1 MVTTGR
7 LHTKKYVT
15 VVGMSVVDSRALH
28 GITDEFV
35 ARLAERAEE
44 AERLRRLPAAT
55 VADFR
60 QTELFRLLL
69 PARFGGLQASFPELL
84 QPIRRMAHG
93 CASSAWTL
101 GFYALHNWMLS
112 LFDPRAQE
120 EVFASGPVLAP
131 APLAPTGRGVPADGG
146 VRVTGRWSW
155 ATGAMDADWMIVG
168 ALIERADGID
178 PVLIVLPA
186 HRVEVVDT
194 WHTAGMRGT
203 GSHDLVVDDVF
214 VPEHRLVAVAD
225 IYGGTAPG
233 ARAHGVPTYRWPMVP
248 ALALTASMPV
258 LGAAERV
265 TELFA
270 EHLGGRVLAY
280 SGVAQKDQPA
290 AQIRL
295 GEARVR
301 LSALRAL
308 IAATADEI
316 EAIVVSGG
324 RVSRSVRADA
334 RLAAARTV
342 HECRAIIAD
351 LLEAAGASAHFLSS
365 PLQRAKRDVD
375 IAAGHVVFDYDTSRE
390 LAGALAI
397 GAKISPIA
405 MI

>member
-1 MVTTGR
+1 
-7 LHTKKYVT
+7 
-15 VVGMSVVDSRALH
+15 MSVVESRPLH
-28 GITDEFV
+28 GVTDEFV
-35 ARLAERAEE
+35 ARLADRADE
-44 AERLRRLPAAT
+44 AEQSRRLPAETIAE
-55 VADFR
+55 FR

-69 PARFGGLQASFPELL
+69 PTRFGGLQASFPELL

-112 LFDPRAQE
+112 LFDPRLQD
-120 EVFASGPVLAP
+120 EVFTSGPVLAP
-131 APLAPTGRGVPADGG
+131 APLAPTGRGVPTDGG
-146 VRVTGRWSW
+146 VRLTGRWSW

-168 ALIERADGID
+168 VLIERPERID
-178 PVLIVLPA
+178 PALAVVPA
-186 HRVEVVDT
+186 DQVEVVDT
-194 WHTAGMRGT
+194 WRTAGMRGT
-203 GSHDLVVDDVF
+203 GSHDLVITDAL

-225 IYGGTAPG
+225 IYAGSAPG
-233 ARAHGVPTYRWPMVP
+233 AREHGVPTYRWPMVP
-248 ALALTASMPV
+248 ALALTAAMPV
-258 LGAAERV
+258 LGTAERV

-270 EHLGGRVLAY
+270 ERLSGRVLAY

-308 IAATADEI
+308 VDKTAADI
-316 EAIVVSGG
+316 EAIVVGG
-324 RVSRSVRADA
+324 ERVSRSVRADA

-342 HECRAIIAD
+342 HESRAIIAD
-351 LLEAAGASAHFLSS
+351 LMEASGASAHFLSS
-365 PLQRAKRDVD
+365 PMQRAKRDVD

-405 MI
+405 MV

>member
-1 MVTTGR
+1 
-7 LHTKKYVT
+7 
-15 VVGMSVVDSRALH
+15 MSAVDVRPLH

-35 ARLAERAEE
+35 ARLAERGDE
-44 AERLRRLPAAT
+44 AERLRRLPAET
-55 VADFR
+55 VSEFK
-60 QTELFRLLL
+60 QTDLIRLLL
-69 PARFGGLQASFPELL
+69 PARFGGIEASFPELL
-84 QPIRRMAHG
+84 TPIRRMAHG

-112 LFDPRAQE
+112 LFDPRLQE

-131 APLAPTGRGVPADGG
+131 APLAPTGRGAAANGG
-146 VRVTGRWSW
+146 VRLTGRWSW
-155 ATGAMDADWMIVG
+155 ATGARDADWVIVG
-168 ALIERADGID
+168 ALVERADG
-178 PVLIVLPA
+178 VSASLAAVPA
-186 HRVEVVDT
+186 GEVEVADV

-203 GSHDLVVDDVF
+203 GSHDLVADDVF
-214 VPEHRLVAVAD
+214 VPEHRIVAVSD

-233 ARAHGVPTYRWPMVP
+233 AQFHGAATYRWPLVP
-248 ALALTASMPV
+248 ALALTAAMPV

-270 EHLGGRVLAY
+270 ERLAGRVLAY

-295 GEARVR
+295 ADANVR
-301 LSALRAL
+301 LRAVRAL
-308 IAATADEI
+308 ITETADEI
-316 EAIVVSGG
+316 ERIVVSGE
-324 RVSRSVRADA
+324 RVRRSTRANARMAAAHTVHESRSV
-334 RLAAARTV
+334 
-342 HECRAIIAD
+342 IAD
-351 LLEAAGASAHFLSS
+351 LMEAAGASAHFLAN

-375 IAAGHVVFDYDTSRE
+375 IAAGHVVFDYDVGRE

>member
-1 MVTTGR
+1 
-7 LHTKKYVT
+7 
-15 VVGMSVVDSRALH
+15 MSVVDSRPLH

-35 ARLAERAEE
+35 TRLADRAEQ
-44 AERLRRLPAAT
+44 AERLRRLPSAT
-55 VADFR
+55 VDDFK
-60 QTELFRLLL
+60 QTDLFRLLL
-69 PARFGGLQASFPELL
+69 PTRFGGLQASFPELL

-101 GFYALHNWMLS
+101 GFYALHNWILS
-112 LFDPRAQE
+112 LFDPRVQD
-120 EVFASGPVLAP
+120 EVFATGPVLAP
-131 APLAPTGRGVPADGG
+131 APLAPTGRGIPADGG

-155 ATGAMDADWMIVG
+155 ATGAMNADWVVVG
-168 ALIERADGID
+168 ALIEREDRID
-178 PVLIVLPA
+178 PALVVVPA
-186 HRVEVVDT
+186 GQVEVVDT

-203 GSHDLVVDDVF
+203 GSHDLVIDDVL
-214 VPEHRLVAVAD
+214 VPEHRWVAVAD

-233 ARAHGVPTYRWPMVP
+233 AREHGVPTYRWPMVP

-258 LGAAERV
+258 LGTAERV

-270 EHLGGRVLAY
+270 ERLSGRVLAY
-280 SGVAQKDQPA
+280 SGLAQKDQPA

-295 GEARVR
+295 GDARVR

-316 EAIVVSGG
+316 EAIVVSGQ

-334 RLAAARTV
+334 RLAAARAV

-351 LLEAAGASAHFLSS
+351 LLEASGAGAHFLSS

-375 IAAGHVVFDYDTSRE
+375 IAAGHVVFDHDTSRE

-397 GAKISPIA
+397 GAKISPIS

>member
-1 MVTTGR
+1 
-7 LHTKKYVT
+7 
-15 VVGMSVVDSRALH
+15 MSVVDSRPLH

-55 VADFR
+55 VSDFR

-178 PVLIVLPA
+178 PVLVVLPA
-186 HRVEVVDT
+186 DRVEVVDT

-233 ARAHGVPTYRWPMVP
+233 ALAHGVPTYRWPMVP

-270 EHLGGRVLAY
+270 ERLGGRVLAY

-316 EAIVVSGG
+316 EAIAVSGG

>member
-1 MVTTGR
+1 
-7 LHTKKYVT
+7 
-15 VVGMSVVDSRALH
+15 MSVVDSRPLH

-55 VADFR
+55 VSDFR

-178 PVLIVLPA
+178 PVLVVLPA
-186 HRVEVVDT
+186 DRVEVVDT
-194 WHTAGMRGT
+194 WHTAGMRAT

>member
-1 MVTTGR
+1 M
-7 LHTKKYVT
+7 L
-15 VVGMSVVDSRALH
+15 DSRSVH

-35 ARLAERAEE
+35 ARLAERADE

-55 VADFR
+55 VSEFR
-60 QTELFRLLL
+60 ETDLFRLLL
-69 PARFGGLQASFPELL
+69 PARFGGIQASFPELL
-84 QPIRRMAHG
+84 EPIRRMAHG

-112 LFDPRAQE
+112 LFDPQVQE

-131 APLAPTGRGVPADGG
+131 APLAPTGRGSLVDRG
-146 VRVTGRWSW
+146 VRLTGRWSW
-155 ATGAMDADWMIVG
+155 ATGAMDADWVIVG
-168 ALIERADGID
+168 ALIERAERID
-178 PVLIVLPA
+178 PALVVVPA
-186 HRVEVVDT
+186 DEVEVADV

-203 GSHDLVVDDVF
+203 GSHDVIATDVF
-214 VPEHRLVAVAD
+214 VPEHRIVAVAD

-233 ARAHGVPTYRWPMVP
+233 ADFHGVPTYRWPMVP
-248 ALALTASMPV
+248 ALALTAAMPV
-258 LGAAERV
+258 LGAAEQV

-270 EHLGGRVLAY
+270 DRLGGRVLAY

-295 GEARVR
+295 GDATVR
-301 LSALRAL
+301 LRALRAL
-308 IAATADEI
+308 ITETADDI
-316 EAIVVSGG
+316 EQIVAGG
-324 RVSRSVRADA
+324 ARVSRLVRANA
-334 RLAAARTV
+334 RLAAAHTV

-351 LLEAAGASAHFLSS
+351 LLEASGASAQFLSN

-375 IAAGHVVFDYDTSRE
+375 IASGHVVFDYDISRE

>member
-1 MVTTGR
+1 
-7 LHTKKYVT
+7 
-15 VVGMSVVDSRALH
+15 MSVVDSRPLH

-55 VADFR
+55 VSDFR

-120 EVFASGPVLAP
+120 EVFASGPALAP

-178 PVLIVLPA
+178 PVLVVLPA
-186 HRVEVVDT
+186 DRVEVVDT
-194 WHTAGMRGT
+194 WHTAGMRAT

-270 EHLGGRVLAY
+270 ERLGGRVLAY

-316 EAIVVSGG
+316 DAIVVSGG

-351 LLEAAGASAHFLSS
+351 LMEASGASAHFLSS

-397 GAKISPIA
+397 GAKISSIA